1 MPVRIP
7 TEQLI
12 GKRYSRLILL
22 DEVEPDVYPSGE
34 KKRKFLC
41 LCDCGIKTIVRM
53 SDMKSGRTQSCGC
66 LNIEKIS
73 SIKRTHNLHHTNL
86 YSRWK
91 GMKKRCYNP
100 NEPQFRD
107 WGGRGI
113 RVCDEWG
120 NDFKVFYDWA
130 MSNGYEKGLQLDRIN
145 NDGNYEPNNC
155 RWVTQAEN
163 NKNKRVRKDSR
174 RIS

>member
-12 GKRYSRLILL
+12 GQRYSRLILL
-22 DEVEPDVYPSGE
+22 DEVEPDVYPNGE
-34 KKRKFLC
+34 MKRKFLC
-41 LCDCGIKTIVRM
+41 QCDCGNQTTVRM

-66 LNIEKIS
+66 VNIEKIS
-73 SIKRTHNLHHTNL
+73 ALKRTHNLHHTNL

-113 RVCDEWG
+113 KVCDEWL
-120 NDFKVFYDWA
+120 NNFKAFYDWA
-130 MSNGYEKGLQLDRIN
+130 MNNGYERRLHLDRI
-145 NDGNYEPNNC
+145 D
-155 RWVTQAEN
+155 N
-163 NKNKRVRKDSR
+163 NKNYSPDNCRFITQANNNRNQRVRKDSR
-174 RIS
+174 RVA